1 MRLSIVMLVAVSCGM
16 ASHAVA
22 QAWPAK
28 ALRVVAPFPPG
39 GPVDLIARITAQ
51 RLSAVLGQPVLVDN
65 RSGAGG
71 IIGTEIVAKSPADG
85 YTLLLTT
92 GSHASNPAYNKKLP
106 YDSLKDFAPITMIGK
121 NYGQV
126 FVIHPSLP
134 ARSVQSFIALAKTHP
149 EVRAATIQ
157 VAKLLEEQGHHVE
170 EGPMVAGSIEEFLP
184 VWQFTAANAPVFD
197 WKLTQPTTQ
206 WLASHGKGLTRARV
220 DEVQPGVVPRRQSQV
235 RVLKRIDKQRF
246 PFHADAD
253 ELRGQR
259 LRLGLTDSEIA
270 EKDDLPFLEPLRERR
285 LERVLLFFRVHFVG
299 VIARSGAEDRAAVTM
314 DGRTATTLAGPA
326 SALLPERLLARA
338 AHFRAVLD
346 LGRSLAERGEVVAH
360 RFVDQVLFVWIRE
373 NRFRQVDRADLLVVP
388 VFDVDGRHGHS
399 PRFPFLEKRTTTR
412 PLRPPGTAPRM

>member
-1 MRLSIVMLVAVSCGM
+1 MRLSIVMLAAVSCGM
-16 ASHAVA
+16 ASYAVA

-149 EVRAATIQ
+149 GKLSYGANGIGNLTNITAELMMSMGGIKMLEVQYKGTAPVMTDLLGGHLDTAFVAPQSTLPLIQSGKVRAIGITGLQ
-157 VAKLLEEQGHHVE
+157 RWHVLPTVTTFDE
-170 EGPMVAGSIEEFLP
+170 SGMKGYNLIGWFALWYPAG
-184 VWQFTAANAPVFD
+184 
-197 WKLTQPTTQ
+197 
-206 WLASHGKGLTRARV
+206 
-220 DEVQPGVVPRRQSQV
+220 VPSDIV
-235 RVLKRIDKQRF
+235 N
-246 PFHADAD
+246 
-253 ELRGQR
+253 R
-259 LRLGLTDSEIA
+259 LQSEIA
-270 EKDDLPFLEPLRERR
+270 RMVQEPEIKKRFDDIGLITVASKPAEFAK
-285 LERVLLFFRVHFVG
+285 FVE
-299 VIARSGAEDRAAVTM
+299 ED
-314 DGRTATTLAGPA
+314 TA
-326 SALLPERLLARA
+326 
-338 AHFRAVLD
+338 FNAVLAKKI
-346 LGRSLAERGEVVAH
+346 GV
-360 RFVDQVLFVWIRE
+360 QP
-373 NRFRQVDRADLLVVP
+373 Q
-388 VFDVDGRHGHS
+388 
-399 PRFPFLEKRTTTR
+399 
-412 PLRPPGTAPRM
+412 